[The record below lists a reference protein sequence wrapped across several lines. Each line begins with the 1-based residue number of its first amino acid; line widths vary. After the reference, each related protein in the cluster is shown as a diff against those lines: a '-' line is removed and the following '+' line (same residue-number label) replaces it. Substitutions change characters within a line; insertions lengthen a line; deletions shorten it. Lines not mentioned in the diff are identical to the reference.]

1 MKMQW
6 QLIAVHGWGSDQH
19 CWQSWQEPCEKRGWL
34 LECFERGYGEN
45 KEKIPQWNSKYKHA
59 LVVNS
64 LGLHLTPNKILAEA
78 EAVILLAS
86 FGRFIPEGSGGK
98 ALEIALKGMAQKI
111 EAGEI
116 KEIFD
121 NFREKVAAP
130 QPVDYLPQGVE
141 NQKISELG
149 KTKLLEDLD
158 LLAKCKEIPKSFPH
172 NSAVLIVEAGEDQIV
187 SEASKTEM
195 RMELNNAEMITL
207 DGIGHGL
214 LMPEL
219 AEMVLNWLEKQ

>member
-1 MKMQW
+1 MEMKW

-19 CWQSWQEPCEKRGWL
+19 CWQSWREPCEKKGWL

-45 KEKIPQWNSKYKHA
+45 KENTPQWNSKYKHA

-86 FGRFIPEGSGGK
+86 FGRFIPEGNGGR

-116 KEIFD
+116 KELFD

-149 KTKLLEDLD
+149 KTNL
-158 LLAKCKEIPKSFPH
+158 
-172 NSAVLIVEAGEDQIV
+172 
-187 SEASKTEM
+187 
-195 RMELNNAEMITL
+195 
-207 DGIGHGL
+207 
-214 LMPEL
+214 
-219 AEMVLNWLEKQ
+219 